1 MLKNIKVRDLS
12 ELNEKFEIKD
22 EDKICKNNYE
32 FTLPL
37 LFDDYFLEKILI
49 LDEHCNLV
57 TVFSITYNEV
67 KNESRT

>member
-1 MLKNIKVRDLS
+1 MLKNIKVRNLS

-67 KNESRT
+67 KNESRA

>member
-1 MLKNIKVRDLS
+1 MLKNIKVRDIS
-12 ELNEKFEIKD
+12 ELNEKFELKD

-37 LFDDYFLEKILI
+37 LFDDYFLDKILI

-67 KNESRT
+67 KNDSRT

>member
-67 KNESRT
+67 KNDSRA

>member
-1 MLKNIKVRDLS
+1 MLKNIKVRDIS
-12 ELNEKFEIKD
+12 ELNVIFEIKD

-37 LFDDYFLEKILI
+37 LFDDYFLDKILI

-67 KNESRT
+67 KNDSRT

>member
-1 MLKNIKVRDLS
+1 MLKNIKVRDIT
-12 ELNEKFEIKD
+12 ELNEKFKIKD

-37 LFDDYFLEKILI
+37 LFNDYFLEKILI
-49 LDEHCNLV
+49 LDERCNLV

-67 KNESRT
+67 KNESRA

>member
-22 EDKICKNNYE
+22 ENKICKNNYE

>member
-1 MLKNIKVRDLS
+1 MLKNIKVRNLS
-12 ELNEKFEIKD
+12 ELNEKFKIKD

-67 KNESRT
+67 KNESRA

>member
-1 MLKNIKVRDLS
+1 MLKNIKVRDIS

>member
-67 KNESRT
+67 KNESRA

>member
-1 MLKNIKVRDLS
+1 MLKNIKVRNLS
-12 ELNEKFEIKD
+12 ELNEKFGIKD

-67 KNESRT
+67 KNESRA

>member
-1 MLKNIKVRDLS
+1 MLKNIKVRDIS

-37 LFDDYFLEKILI
+37 LFDDYFLDKILI

-67 KNESRT
+67 KNDSRT

>member
-1 MLKNIKVRDLS
+1 MLNNIKVRNLS

-67 KNESRT
+67 KNESRA